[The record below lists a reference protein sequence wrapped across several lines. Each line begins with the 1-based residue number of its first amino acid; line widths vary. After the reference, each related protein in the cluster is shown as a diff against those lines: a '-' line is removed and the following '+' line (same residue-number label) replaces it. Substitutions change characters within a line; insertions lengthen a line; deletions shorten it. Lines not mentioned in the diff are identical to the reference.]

1 MDLNA
6 CLDILK
12 ARAQTPHDGDHCVEE
27 NASKSLALKVESND
41 AALEPEVEA
50 MSSRELVQTFQT
62 CQAKRV
68 QVYQEF
74 EKYVLYSH
82 RKTNLL
88 GDRGFGELM
97 LKEEL
102 APFTQGITKQFAS
115 ISNQINAIERVLRGK
130 KGVPVSVPDIIC
142 KVQGEEKEKLLLT
155 SALLLEKMRLKRA
168 EDADPDDSSIPIFE
182 KSIESMKATHTSI
195 IERINELLEELR
207 YEDIN
212 DDENA

>member
-27 NASKSLALKVESND
+27 NASKSLALKVDSND
-41 AALEPEVEA
+41 AALEPEMEA

-74 EKYVLYSH
+74 EK
-82 RKTNLL
+82 
-88 GDRGFGELM
+88 GFGELM

>member
-41 AALEPEVEA
+41 AALEPEMEA

-74 EKYVLYSH
+74 EK
-82 RKTNLL
+82 
-88 GDRGFGELM
+88 GFGELM

>member
-74 EKYVLYSH
+74 EK
-82 RKTNLL
+82 
-88 GDRGFGELM
+88 GFGELM

-130 KGVPVSVPDIIC
+130 KGVPVSVPDIIR

>member
-74 EKYVLYSH
+74 EK
-82 RKTNLL
+82 
-88 GDRGFGELM
+88 GFGELM

>member
-12 ARAQTPHDGDHCVEE
+12 ARAQTPHDGDHSVEE

-41 AALEPEVEA
+41 AALEPEMEA

-74 EKYVLYSH
+74 EK
-82 RKTNLL
+82 
-88 GDRGFGELM
+88 GFGELM

-130 KGVPVSVPDIIC
+130 KGVPVSVPDIIR

-182 KSIESMKATHTSI
+182 KSIETMKATHTSI